1 MNEETIMKSLCFIL
15 VLFCVLLVGAW
26 FETES
31 VSAEK
36 VEPKR
41 IYYSSLSKDARRQV
55 ECLAQNIYYEARAE
69 SEEGQLAVAL
79 VTLNRVSSHLYPED
93 ICHVV
98 REKIG
103 KTCQFTW
110 WCDTDLKNKAVK
122 YSYNIR
128 EKEVYNE
135 MRKIAL
141 FAYVNY
147 DVIDDITEGALFYH
161 ANYVNPK
168 WRKTRTA
175 KIGKHI
181 FYKLKEDI

>member
-1 MNEETIMKSLCFIL
+1 MKTFCFIL
-15 VLFCVLLVGAW
+15 VLFCILLIGAI
-26 FETES
+26 FETKS
-31 VSAEK
+31 ISAEK
-36 VEPKR
+36 IEPKK
-41 IYYSSLSKDARRQV
+41 IYYSALIEDARRQV

-98 REKIG
+98 REKLG

-110 WCDTDLKNKAVK
+110 WCDTKLKNKAVK
-122 YSYNIR
+122 YQYNTQ
-128 EKEVYNE
+128 EKEVYDN

-147 DVIDDITEGALFYH
+147 EVIDDITNGALFYH
-161 ANYVNPK
+161 PNYVNPK
-168 WRKTRTA
+168 WCKTRTA